1 MLQVGIFKLEYMVK
15 VDGFKVLFDFIYKVG
30 FKVMIMIFFCDQ
42 FLLKEIV
49 LEYVDFFVSLK
60 GFEILGV
67 YGFNR
72 SFGLYKEWLYEWI
85 IEVIFNFINIIL
97 ELVFKDLM
105 NCLKVNVK
113 WEKSIQENYMQMVVF

>member
-67 YGFNR
+67 L
-72 SFGLYKEWLYEWI
+72 GL
-85 IEVIFNFINIIL
+85 IEVLIYIKNGCMNGLLKLFLIL
-97 ELVFKDLM
+97 LILFQNQFLR
-105 NCLKVNVK
+105 
-113 WEKSIQENYMQMVVF
+113 I